1 MQGVPQGPETFGFS
15 CSSLGGLKNGHF
27 PEAGDLKW
35 THGRTSDRKC
45 YCLWLKFWTR
55 WMLFLAKFMERYF
68 ISDRSKMHVEG
79 CPGLAAGWKP
89 HRLWKHHHA
98 SPSNQSWFESVEITE
113 ICNGFMSLW
122 HFWTICSPSSLH
134 RGSVSFK
141 KNVHGISQVGFFIAT
156 DKWQDQATKIH
167 TSSTPYG
174 TIQAFQQSS
183 LLLLCGQ
190 KKYSTEGRWLSSK
203 HIFPNVSQGWI
214 LTVYIF
220 LYVNES
226 TGFCPSTM
234 C

>member
-1 MQGVPQGPETFGFS
+1 MLLFMAEILNQVDAFFWRNSWRGISSATGPRCSLKDVPDSQQDGNHIAFG
-15 CSSLGGLKNGHF
+15 NITTQAHQ
-27 PEAGDLKW
+27 
-35 THGRTSDRKC
+35 TS
-45 YCLWLKFWTR
+45 
-55 WMLFLAKFMERYF
+55 
-68 ISDRSKMHVEG
+68 
-79 CPGLAAGWKP
+79 PGLSQLRSRRSAMDSC
-89 HRLWKHHHA
+89 LY
-98 SPSNQSWFESVEITE
+98 
-113 ICNGFMSLW
+113 MSLW
-122 HFWTICSPSSLH
+122 HFWTIWSPSCLH

-141 KNVHGISQVGFFIAT
+141 KNVHVISQVGFFIAT

-183 LLLLCGQ
+183 LLLFCGQ